1 MTSSNTFD
9 LTGPRVAALSI
20 LCVFVVYLIVLL
32 VGDPISTFGSKE
44 TSFVYAILV
53 FLPVASI
60 CGYTIA
66 KKGA

>member
-9 LTGPRVAALSI
+9 LTGPREAAIAI

-32 VGDPISTFGSKE
+32 IGDPISTFGSKE

-60 CGYTIA
+60 CAYTIA